1 MYEREVFLGEDQDD
15 AGEYLEWVGLLRVC
29 TAFEAFCR
37 VHTADLTHER
47 ILAFLLLDPDFP
59 HSVRYAV
66 DALHNALEAIQQ
78 LTRTQ
83 HGGELMRVAGRLK
96 ATLGFA
102 RIGEILAHDPVQN
115 LRRIL
120 EQCRE
125 IHDLIYAVYIQYSV
139 ETALAV

>member
-1 MYEREVFLGEDQDD
+1 
-15 AGEYLEWVGLLRVC
+15 
-29 TAFEAFCR
+29 
-37 VHTADLTHER
+37 
-47 ILAFLLLDPDFP
+47 
-59 HSVRYAV
+59 VRYAV

-78 LTRTQ
+78 HTRTQ

-102 RIGEILAHDPVQN
+102 QIREILAQDPVQY

>member
-1 MYEREVFLGEDQDD
+1 
-15 AGEYLEWVGLLRVC
+15 
-29 TAFEAFCR
+29 
-37 VHTADLTHER
+37 
-47 ILAFLLLDPDFP
+47 
-59 HSVRYAV
+59 
-66 DALHNALEAIQQ
+66 
-78 LTRTQ
+78 
-83 HGGELMRVAGRLK
+83 MRVAGRLK

-102 RIGEILAHDPVQN
+102 QIGEILAHDPVQY

>member
-1 MYEREVFLGEDQDD
+1 
-15 AGEYLEWVGLLRVC
+15 
-29 TAFEAFCR
+29 
-37 VHTADLTHER
+37 
-47 ILAFLLLDPDFP
+47 
-59 HSVRYAV
+59 V

-78 LTRTQ
+78 HTRTQ

-96 ATLGFA
+96 STLAFA
-102 RIGEILAHDPVQN
+102 QIGEILSQEPVRY

-125 IHDLIYAVYIQYSV
+125 IHDLVYTVYIQYSV

>member
-1 MYEREVFLGEDQDD
+1 MQWMR
-15 AGEYLEWVGLLRVC
+15 C
-29 TAFEAFCR
+29 
-37 VHTADLTHER
+37 
-47 ILAFLLLDPDFP
+47 I
-59 HSVRYAV
+59 
-66 DALHNALEAIQQ
+66 
-78 LTRTQ
+78 TRWRRSS
-83 HGGELMRVAGRLK
+83 GRRGRSMAGELMRVAGRLK

-102 RIGEILAHDPVQN
+102 QIGEILAQDPVQY